1 MNKLSRIFYAVVFL
15 VTSASEIGLGQ
26 STQSGLAQTLPSASA
41 AAYYYIAKP
50 GELTMQVNIWGF
62 VQKPGRYEV
71 SSSTDLVQ
79 LISFAG
85 GPLQYADL
93 NEVRISRVHSNDSTA
108 QPQAFVLDL
117 EKLEKLTPTELTLY
131 PGDTIYI
138 EHSAWVSFRD
148 AFSVFTTLAIITTAV
163 AQLIIAISR

>member
-1 MNKLSRIFYAVVFL
+1 MIVVIAGLFTL
-15 VTSASEIGLGQ
+15 AFSEQTFGQ
-26 STQSGLAQTLPSASA
+26 SSQSGLAPVLPTASA
-41 AAYYYIAKP
+41 ASYYYIAKP

-93 NEVRISRVHSNDSTA
+93 SDVKLTRVYRGDSTS
-108 QPQAFVLDL
+108 QPETFIINLEQLEDL
-117 EKLEKLTPTELTLY
+117 SPTDLVLY
-131 PGDTIYI
+131 PGDTIHI
-138 EHSAWVSFRD
+138 EHSAWISFRD
-148 AFSVFTTLAIITTAV
+148 AFGAFTTLALITTAI
-163 AQLIIAISR
+163 AQLINATR